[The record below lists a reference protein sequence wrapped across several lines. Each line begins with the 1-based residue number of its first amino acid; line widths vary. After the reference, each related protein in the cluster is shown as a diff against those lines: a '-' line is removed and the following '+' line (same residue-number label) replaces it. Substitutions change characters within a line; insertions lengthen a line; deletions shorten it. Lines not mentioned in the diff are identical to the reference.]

1 MAGESYIG
9 RMHDA
14 AHLAEVGPVVAARLR
29 LDDDAFHLLAA
40 HGTDAPPVDVQLL
53 VDTGASHSF
62 IERRVAQQLRLQRK
76 RLEPVRMANH
86 QEFRCETYDAVLMLP
101 LEGHGGPRMAPL
113 PIRLLGIPTPQTEMP
128 YQGLLGRDFLSRFG
142 FATAHLSGCVGP
154 LWAGHVGHL
163 AGVDE

>member
-9 RMHDA
+9 RMHNA

-142 FATAHLSGCVGP
+142 FAYHGP
-154 LWAGHVGHL
+154 DGRFALRLNPEPFGTR
-163 AGVDE
+163 